1 MGLFDRLITKAVKTA
16 TNAITDTII
25 ENTVKPSVEEA
36 VKDSLGIKETTYEIP
51 SIYGEFPEYPSS
63 MMSKPIETKTSK
75 YNRLTITYKGT
86 IKDEYISSLR
96 DNGYQE
102 GSKVRFDKGNTYVI
116 VEPTGSNTKIAYH
129 IKK

>member
-1 MGLFDRLITKAVKTA
+1 
-16 TNAITDTII
+16 
-25 ENTVKPSVEEA
+25 
-36 VKDSLGIKETTYEIP
+36 
-51 SIYGEFPEYPSS
+51 
-63 MMSKPIETKTSK
+63 MMSKPIEAKTNK

-86 IKDEYISSLR
+86 IKDEYISALR

-102 GSKVRFDKGNTYVI
+102 GSKVRYDKGNTYVI